1 MVKTCKIVIP
11 IILFIAFCPSVF
23 AYTATQTTYTQNT
36 SGSLSDITF
45 YTASY
50 AQIGADDLYTS
61 DSGDL
66 VTSDISIPIAI
77 YKSGLSPA
85 SGYLNGY
92 YKFSLDITITGSEN
106 TNFRNFN
113 VDFVKSYNDGLYFA
127 YYQGNKTST
136 SNSYKLKY
144 TLYFVFQNFFWSANY
159 GQNLVIANVHYSDLA
174 TDGSTFQCSIVPEI
188 SSGSGSLNHSAS
200 GVVDESLSQSI
211 ADAINNSAD
220 IDTMLMYLSSITS
233 NTNLLTSI
241 LNKIND
247 LDTKLATVLTRLQ
260 TIEDYNNQQ
269 ITFLQG
275 LLIALA
281 GTNQIDTNL
290 DNTAKTR
297 WLNIISEA
305 IRNVTPAVPDNPTL
319 RQNIEV
325 QQASNDAVEATVYD
339 SFDDAIQD
347 VNMSPIAP
355 GTIVNAISAVTGW
368 LEVIYTKLGVLQ
380 WVIIFTC
387 TVGIV
392 LIVLGR
398 FRLK

>member
-1 MVKTCKIVIP
+1 MVKTCKIVLP

-23 AYTATQTTYTQNT
+23 AYTATQTSYTQNT
-36 SGSLSDITF
+36 IGSLSDITF

-50 AQIGADDLYTS
+50 AQIGADDLSTT
-61 DSGDL
+61 DNGDL
-66 VTSDISIPIAI
+66 VTSDISIPISI
-77 YKSGLSPA
+77 YKSSLSPA

-92 YKFSLDITITGSEN
+92 YKFTLDITITGSEN

-113 VDFVKSYNDGLYFA
+113 VDFVKNDNDGLYFA

-144 TLYFVFQNFFWSANY
+144 TLYFVFQNFYWSSTY

-174 TDGSTFQCSIVPEI
+174 TDGTTFQCSIVPEI

-233 NTNLLTSI
+233 NTNLLTSV

-260 TIEDYNNQQ
+260 TIENYNNQQ

-275 LLIALA
+275 LLTALA
-281 GTNQIDTNL
+281 GTNQVDTNL
-290 DNTAKTR
+290 DNTAKLR

-305 IRNVTPAVPDNPTL
+305 IRNVSPSVPDNPTL

-368 LEVIYTKLGVLQ
+368 LEVIYAKLGVLQ